1 MEEIEVNMNEGSLKA
16 LIGGSSMSFNNAPKN
31 FQNIS
36 KKLKHNF
43 FSYASDLFDYL
54 AGYVPS
60 PVISKLLANC
70 GYANSI
76 RTSSLIRY
84 TLKDNRTS
92 TNLSKNQDLTSN
104 NDNNKKNFDFKQNK
118 NKNKNDRNS
127 DDESDLEN
135 NENRN
140 DEEGEGSENEQ
151 KQKKGG
157 NDSNS
162 DLTGLVLSALTS
174 RAQTADVK
182 EKDPEGA
189 EGSENQESD
198 VKIENVKGMKDIIEV
213 FGPCGSN
220 LVSGQSFGESSL
232 TPPYTYQ
239 STFISTLHTEIL
251 VLSKRDY
258 RNALAGHGGGCMSFD
273 IELIRNNLD
282 QIQLKQKNIL
292 QQQLATEPGTPHSS
306 RPGSRHSTAAD
317 KNGHHHH
324 HHHHGSGAGGFSNK
338 VGKQFF

>member
-140 DEEGEGSENEQ
+140 DEEGEGSENERN
-151 KQKKGG
+151 G
-157 NDSNS
+157 NNSNKFSSFDNNNNINELDSNNHNNPNNPNNYIQNGWFTLGMTNTINNPQS
-162 DLTGLVLSALTS
+162 S
-174 RAQTADVK
+174 VK
-182 EKDPEGA
+182 QRLDNP
-189 EGSENQESD
+189 N
-198 VKIENVKGMKDIIEV
+198 
-213 FGPCGSN
+213 
-220 LVSGQSFGESSL
+220 
-232 TPPYTYQ
+232 TP
-239 STFISTLHTEIL
+239 
-251 VLSKRDY
+251 
-258 RNALAGHGGGCMSFD
+258 
-273 IELIRNNLD
+273 NN
-282 QIQLKQKNIL
+282 N
-292 QQQLATEPGTPHSS
+292 
-306 RPGSRHSTAAD
+306 
-317 KNGHHHH
+317 
-324 HHHHGSGAGGFSNK
+324 SNK
-338 VGKQFF
+338 PTEGEVGSDSTKLSNPMNSQHRNYPTHVTMAETLGITVTLSSIIRVIRVIRVIIRRLLGLLRLLRL